1 MKNNLGVRLKEVIL
15 FLSLFCVVALPA
27 IAAPIPTV
35 GVYDETTTQNNNVDF
50 NAMFSSGTGG
60 ATAAN
65 TTTASTGD
73 GPIYS
78 MIGPFNGVLAGAF
91 ATNAG
96 GVWNFDTQATGNLA
110 EANMLSYGLS
120 QTKTITITQ
129 TNPFTPMF
137 VSSGGPTHDA
147 SSISL
152 SNYLDNINGFSY
164 AFSFSNLTGATLG
177 ETGVMELGFTA
188 LSASDPNSGIP
199 INFGTV
205 TAIANFSG
213 GGSVT
218 ETATIDSIK
227 GAGDTF
233 FGFVAPTGQT
243 ITSFSLSSSATGTG
257 APDIDD
263 IAFITN
269 AVAVPEPT
277 TSMLLIATGG
287 IGILMR
293 KFRRSKVE
301 HQ

>member
-1 MKNNLGVRLKEVIL
+1 MISKMVRMMRNTLGARLGELIL
-15 FLSLFCVVALPA
+15 FLSLLCVVALPA
-27 IAAPIPTV
+27 SAAPIPTA
-35 GVYDETTTQNNNVDF
+35 GVYDETTTQTNNVDF
-50 NAMFSSGTGG
+50 NAVFSSGTGG

-65 TTTASTGD
+65 TITASTGN
-73 GPIYS
+73 GAVYS
-78 MIGPFNGVLAGAF
+78 TIGPFNANLAAAF
-91 ATNAG
+91 AANTG

-110 EANMLSYGLS
+110 EANVLSYGLS

-137 VSSGGPTHDA
+137 VSSGGPAHDA

-188 LSASDPNSGIP
+188 LSASGPNSGIP

-205 TAIANFSG
+205 TGIATFSG

-218 ETATIDSIK
+218 ETAVINSVK

-233 FGFVAPTGQT
+233 FGFVAPTGET
-243 ITSFSLSSSATGTG
+243 ITGFSLASSGVGTG
-257 APDIDD
+257 APDID
-263 IAFITN
+263 
-269 AVAVPEPT
+269 
-277 TSMLLIATGG
+277 
-287 IGILMR
+287 
-293 KFRRSKVE
+293 
-301 HQ
+301 